1 MPRKRH
7 VSRNSKLAEIK
18 LNTIVMPRKR
28 HVSRNWMFGI
38 HAAFEN
44 VMPRKRHVSRNP
56 FKIAAASKEEYV
68 MPRKRHVSRNNR
80 PGNSKNSIQSCLAR
94 GM

>member
-44 VMPRKRHVSRNP
+44 VMPRKRHVSRNVYLRSSGYA
-56 FKIAAASKEEYV
+56 F
-68 MPRKRHVSRNNR
+68 
-80 PGNSKNSIQSCLAR
+80 QTSCLAR